1 MRQTNDQREATEALQ
16 AIAGRYRVEPDAEGW
31 PVIESQ
37 QGRGRIEYH
46 DGNDLAIW
54 FEGRRITE
62 LTDRYVKRG
71 CRRHQTGDTEARL
84 LFAPALLGR
93 IAQTIR
99 CRYRV
104 ERTSYQGRS
113 PEAMRAMTA
122 ARLARRSDP
131 ELPGAA

>member
-1 MRQTNDQREATEALQ
+1 MRQTNEQREATEAFQ
-16 AIAGRYRVEPDAEGW
+16 AIAGRYRVEPDSEGW
-31 PVIESQ
+31 PAIEGAY
-37 QGRGRIEYH
+37 GRVEYH
-46 DGNDLAIW
+46 DGKDLAVYV
-54 FEGRRITE
+54 ENARISGT
-62 LTDRYVKRG
+62 VKRLVELG

-131 ELPGAA
+131 GLPGAA